1 LGPAAEALQREVQ
14 DIINGFEARL
24 SLLRSEGNDLY
35 RKAEP
40 GKLNSPAQS
49 STLSEPTMSIL
60 PISGDAQDPILEA
73 SNIVL
78 SKSEEQ
84 IKQALDA
91 AGFDVN
97 GTGEA
102 RAGERVE
109 L

>member
-1 LGPAAEALQREVQ
+1 
-14 DIINGFEARL
+14 
-24 SLLRSEGNDLY
+24 
-35 RKAEP
+35 
-40 GKLNSPAQS
+40 
-49 STLSEPTMSIL
+49 MSIL